1 MKCIECDGNKFEIDE
16 RLGELS
22 CMDCGYIAVTELFEQ
37 TTLHRNKAGEY
48 IHSWDYGGRRKLGSY
63 VKSNKKSNIG
73 SMMITLGS
81 NTSHLEK
88 GLKMC
93 NMLLATLMP
102 SHPLKDRVEECYIS
116 LYRKNILTTLGVEEK
131 ATAVVY
137 YVLRE
142 NRTPVSLKELRQEF
156 SCNTKTLNQA
166 VKRINKHFN
175 NVNAYTRIDPYYM
188 LKTVTSKITDDLTFA
203 SNCQD
208 VLELFEPLTQNVD
221 CVKGTVYY
229 SSICW
234 IAKNIYLHPIKQKE
248 IAEKANVSL
257 SSIKLTTKKLL
268 ALIGYEKCS
277 QVRGKQINELRRN

>member
-1 MKCIECDGNKFEIDE
+1 MKCIECNGTQFEMNE

-22 CMDCGYIAVTELFEQ
+22 CRDCGYIAVTELFEQ
-37 TTLHRNKAGEY
+37 TVLPINKDGEF
-48 IHSWDYGGRRKLGSY
+48 IHSADKLLGSRLNFDDR
-63 VKSNKKSNIG
+63 VWLRNSNH
-73 SMMITLGS
+73 
-81 NTSHLEK
+81 HLEK
-88 GLKMC
+88 GLRMC
-93 NMLLATLMP
+93 NMLLATLMVN
-102 SHPLKDRVEECYIS
+102 HPLKDRVEECYIS
-116 LYRKNILTTLGVEEK
+116 LYRNNALTTLGVEEK

-156 SCNTKTLNQA
+156 SCNTRTLNQA
-166 VKRINKHFN
+166 VKRINKHFK
-175 NVNAYTRIDPYYM
+175 NVNVHTKIDPYYM
-188 LKTVTSKITDDLTFA
+188 LKQVTSKITEDLTFA
-203 SNCQD
+203 SNCQE
-208 VLELFEPLTQNVD
+208 VLELFEPLTQNID

-234 IAKNIYLHPIKQKE
+234 IAKNMFLHPIKQKD
-248 IAEKANVSL
+248 IARKAKVSI

>member
-1 MKCIECDGNKFEIDE
+1 MKCIECDGNKFEMDE

-37 TTLHRNKAGEY
+37 TTLAVNKNGEFV
-48 IHSWDYGGRRKLGSY
+48 HSADR
-63 VKSNKKSNIG
+63 
-73 SMMITLGS
+73 TLGS
-81 NTSHLEK
+81 RTNPNDRAWLKISNHHLEK
-88 GLKMC
+88 GLRMC

-102 SHPLKDRVEECYIS
+102 NHPLKDRVEECYVS
-116 LYRKNILTTLGVEEK
+116 LYRRNILTTLGVEEK

-142 NRTPVSLKELRQEF
+142 NRTPVSLKELKQEF
-156 SCNTKTLNQA
+156 SCNTRTLNQA
-166 VKRINKHFN
+166 IKRINKHFH
-175 NVNAYTRIDPYYM
+175 NVNAYSKADPHYM
-188 LKTVTSKITDDLTFA
+188 LKVVTSKITDDLTFA
-203 SNCQD
+203 SKCQD
-208 VLELFEPLTQNVD
+208 VLELFEPLTQNID

-268 ALIGYEKCS
+268 ALIGYERCS

>member
-1 MKCIECDGNKFEIDE
+1 MKCIECDGNKFEMDE

-37 TTLHRNKAGEY
+37 TVLPINKSGEF
-48 IHSWDYGGRRKLGSY
+48 IHSADR
-63 VKSNKKSNIG
+63 
-73 SMMITLGS
+73 TLGS
-81 NTSHLEK
+81 RINSKGRVWFRDSNHHLVK
-88 GLKMC
+88 GLRMC
-93 NMLLATLMP
+93 NMLLATLMTN
-102 SHPLKDRVEECYIS
+102 HPLKDRVEECYIS
-116 LYRKNILTTLGVEEK
+116 LYRRNILTTLGVEEK

-142 NRTPVSLKELRQEF
+142 NRTPISLKELRQEF
-156 SCNTKTLNQA
+156 SCNTRTLNQA

-175 NVNAYTRIDPYYM
+175 NVNAYTKIDPHYM
-188 LKTVTSKITDDLTFA
+188 LKAVTSKITDDLTFA

-208 VLELFEPLTQNVD
+208 VLELFEPLTQNID

>member
-1 MKCIECDGNKFEIDE
+1 MKCMECNGTQFEMDE

-22 CMDCGYIAVTELFEQ
+22 CIDCGYIAVTELFEQ
-37 TTLHRNKAGEY
+37 TTLSVNKDGEF
-48 IHSWDYGGRRKLGSY
+48 IHSADKLLGSRTNHNE
-63 VKSNKKSNIG
+63 KAWLRNSNH
-73 SMMITLGS
+73 
-81 NTSHLEK
+81 HLEK
-88 GLKMC
+88 GLRMC

-116 LYRKNILTTLGVEEK
+116 IYRSNALTTLGVEEK

-142 NRTPVSLKELRQEF
+142 NRTPVSLKELRKEF
-156 SCNTKTLNQA
+156 SCNTRTLNQA
-166 VKRINKHFN
+166 IKRINKHFN
-175 NVNAYTRIDPYYM
+175 NVNAYTKIDPYYM
-188 LKTVTSKITDDLTFA
+188 LKAVTSKITDDLTFA